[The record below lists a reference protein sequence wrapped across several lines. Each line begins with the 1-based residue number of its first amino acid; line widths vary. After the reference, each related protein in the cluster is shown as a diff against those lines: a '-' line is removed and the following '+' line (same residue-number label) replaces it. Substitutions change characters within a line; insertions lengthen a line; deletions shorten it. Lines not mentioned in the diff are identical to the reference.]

1 MTRGTGRGLLR
12 RLLPLAAVAGLAV
25 SCGYVPG
32 YVPGY
37 VATVPPVEDAVE
49 VRPVSGLG
57 PDNDHPVRM
66 TARDLTAILKA
77 VRVRFKANWI
87 QRYLTGPLEP
97 VPLFDEASLARVV
110 PPLVEALGK
119 AGPRDRIVFYVA
131 HRRSNDRRDVTSGTL
146 FVRDRL
152 LNLVLAN
159 HLNRVDV
166 VPGLLVFDRKDPEL
180 AVAPQWLTLVFDRPE
195 FQVDRE
201 PDFVDGVFGA
211 APPRLR
217 VNYGLFLAFEGRN
230 LAAPCAAHNDAPRNG
245 IPGARPPLPC

>member
-12 RLLPLAAVAGLAV
+12 RLLPLAVVAGLAA
-25 SCGYVPG
+25 SC
-32 YVPGY
+32 GY
-37 VATVPPVEDAVE
+37 VATVPPVEDAAE
-49 VRPVSGLG
+49 VRLVSSLK
-57 PDNDHPVRM
+57 PEYDHPVRM
-66 TARDLTAILKA
+66 TARDLTAILQS

-87 QRYLTGPLEP
+87 QKYLTGPLEP

-166 VPGLLVFDRKDPEL
+166 APGLPAFDRKDPEV
-180 AVAPQWLTLVFDRPE
+180 AIAPQRLTLVFDRPE

-201 PDFVDGVFGA
+201 PDLVDGVFGA
-211 APPRLR
+211 APPRLM
-217 VNYGLFLAFEGRN
+217 VNYGLFLAMEGRK
-230 LAAPCAAHNDAPRNG
+230 LAVPCAPHNGADRNG
-245 IPGARPPLPC
+245 FPGAQPPSPCWGR